1 MEPRR
6 DNNRTTSVTFAVLS
20 LLGMAPMV
28 FSTAGCAVVLAAK
41 QPDAKDLSVLNTGTP
56 RTHVIAEL
64 GAPVWSGE
72 KDGRKVDIFAF
83 TQGYSKGSKAAR
95 AFAHG
100 VADVFTLGL
109 WEVVG
114 TPIESV
120 ATGTQMKVEV
130 TYDEK
135 DMVRTA
141 EPIGQEKPKDTA
153 KGEERPA
160 TVQTQDSA
168 QGETT
173 SQRPPE
179 QTKAE
184 QSAGAPSKAE
194 GGMKPPGDLEAG
206 SK

>member
-1 MEPRR
+1 MKPRR
-6 DNNRTTSVTFAVLS
+6 ENNKRSSITFAVLS
-20 LLGMAPMV
+20 LVGMAPMA
-28 FSTAGCAVVLAAK
+28 FLTAGCAVVLAAK

-72 KDGRKVDIFAF
+72 KDGRKVDLFAF

-109 WEVVG
+109 WEIVG

-135 DMVRTA
+135 DMVKTA
-141 EPIGQEKPKDTA
+141 ELLGQEKPTDTA
-153 KGEERPA
+153 KGEEKPV

-168 QGETT
+168 QRETT
-173 SQRPPE
+173 SQSAPE
-179 QTKAE
+179 QAKAE
-184 QSAGAPSKAE
+184 QPAAASVNAE
-194 GGMKPPGDLEAG
+194 EGMKPPQ
-206 SK
+206 

>member
-1 MEPRR
+1 MKPRR
-6 DNNRTTSVTFAVLS
+6 DNNKRISATFAVLS
-20 LLGMAPMV
+20 LVGMAPMV

-114 TPIESV
+114 TPIESI
-120 ATGTQMKVEV
+120 ASGTQMKVEV

-135 DMVRTA
+135 DMVKTA
-141 EPIGQEKPKDTA
+141 EPIGQEKPQDTA
-153 KGEERPA
+153 KGEERPT

-168 QGETT
+168 QTT

-179 QTKAE
+179 QAKAE
-184 QSAGAPSKAE
+184 EPAAASVNAE
-194 GGMKPPGDLEAG
+194 EGMKPPR
-206 SK
+206 

>member
-1 MEPRR
+1 MKPRR
-6 DNNRTTSVTFAVLS
+6 DNNKTTSVTFAVLS

-64 GAPVWSGE
+64 GPPVWSGE
-72 KDGRKVDIFAF
+72 KDGRRVDIFAF

-135 DMVRTA
+135 DMVKTA

-153 KGEERPA
+153 QGEERPA

-168 QGETT
+168 QRETT

-179 QTKAE
+179 QAKAE
-184 QSAGAPSKAE
+184 EPAAASVNAE
-194 GGMKPPGDLEAG
+194 EGMKPPR
-206 SK
+206 